1 MLKILGILVLVAVGC
16 GSAQQG
22 PCALRSGTF
31 RVDAVERSGTCGPLT
46 EQITTESQTDIS
58 CHQPPAPC
66 TSGGIQDSVDNC
78 QVTTVNVVCP
88 EDGVGPGVTSTA
100 NGKAYWDEAGS
111 MGTGQMSIVVRDA
124 SGAILCQSSYD
135 VTTTKL

>member
-1 MLKILGILVLVAVGC
+1 MLRVFWILALVVAGC

-31 RVDAVERSGTCGPLT
+31 RVDAVERTGTCGPLT
-46 EQITTESQTDIS
+46 EQITTETQDSVS

-66 TSGGIQDSVDNC
+66 TSGGIQDSPDNC
-78 QVTTVNVVCP
+78 EVTTVNVVCP
-88 EDGVGPGVTSTA
+88 EDGIGPGATSTT
-100 NGKAYWDEAGS
+100 NGKAYWNDAGS
-111 MGTGQMSIVVRDA
+111 QGTGQATIVIRDA
-124 SGAILCQSSYD
+124 GGAILCQSSYD